1 MKNSTQNSAK
11 ALNLRLNSN
20 DSLNLS
26 KNLANSNKNS
36 SPKRRT
42 FWPYGILLS
51 LFAIV
56 AACAATI
63 IFALDYPV
71 YEDDAYLQKYQQVN
85 NNINELQLQDAA
97 FKRNYRVRLNLE
109 PKMDAKNRPF
119 YEIKQGTK
127 ELEFMVQEISEDIH
141 ANGIKPT
148 LLLTRPHTSEQDK
161 WLDTSELV
169 LNNEPYVIVTQ
180 KGVVTST
187 GLKKSFNRYTF
198 VALLPESL
206 SNGRWQIKLNAQKN
220 ENSIGFYEFNLLVS
234 E

>member
-20 DSLNLS
+20 NSLNLS
-26 KNLANSNKNS
+26 KNSANSNKNS
-36 SPKRRT
+36 SPKRKT

-56 AACAATI
+56 AACVATI

-85 NNINELQLQDAA
+85 NNINELQLQDAT

-148 LLLTRPHTSEQDK
+148 LLLTRPHTKAQDK
-161 WLDTSELV
+161 WLEFNKIQQTS
-169 LNNEPYVIVTQ
+169 IF
-180 KGVVTST
+180 ST
-187 GLKKSFNRYTF
+187 
-198 VALLPESL
+198 ALPSL
-206 SNGRWQIKLNAQKN
+206 EKGRWQLKLRLEKD
-220 ENSIGFYEFNLLVS
+220 ENSVGFYEFNLLVS

>member
-36 SPKRRT
+36 SPKRKT

-56 AACAATI
+56 AACVATI

-71 YEDDAYLQKYQQVN
+71 YEDDAYLQKYQKVN
-85 NNINELQLQDAA
+85 NNFNEIQQKDEN
-97 FKRNYRVRLNLE
+97 FKKNYEVSVNLKPQFDE
-109 PKMDAKNRPF
+109 KKREI
-119 YEIKQGTK
+119 YEIKSAQN
-127 ELEFMVQEISEDIH
+127 LEFSVISKGDL
-141 ANGIKPT
+141 NLNNIKST
-148 LLLTRPHTSEQDK
+148 LLLTRPHTSEQNQHLDMSETNADK
-161 WLDTSELV
+161 LDTSILV
-169 LNNEPYVIVTQ
+169 A
-180 KGVVTST
+180 
-187 GLKKSFNRYTF
+187 
-198 VALLPESL
+198 ALPSL
-206 SNGRWQIKLNAQKN
+206 EKGRWQLKLRLEKD
-220 ENSIGFYEFNLLVS
+220 ENSVGFYEFNLLVS